1 MQITI
6 ISVGKIKEKY
16 LKQGIDEYLKRL
28 STYAKVKIV
37 EVSDEKAPEN
47 LSLAQEELVK
57 VKEGVRILAHVGTDA
72 HVITLEIDGKML
84 TSEQLA
90 NEIDKLAIYGK
101 SKVAF
106 IIGGSLGL
114 SKEVRQRSNYALS
127 FSKMTFPHQLMRMV
141 LLEQVYRAFRINRG
155 EPYHK

>member
-1 MQITI
+1 
-6 ISVGKIKEKY
+6 EA
-16 LKQGIDEYLKRL
+16 ER
-28 STYAKVKIV
+28 VK
-37 EVSDEKAPEN
+37 AR
-47 LSLAQEELVK
+47 
-57 VKEGVRILAHVGTDA
+57 EGARILAHVSTDA

-90 NEIDKLAIYGK
+90 MDIDKLATYGK

-155 EPYHK
+155 EPYH